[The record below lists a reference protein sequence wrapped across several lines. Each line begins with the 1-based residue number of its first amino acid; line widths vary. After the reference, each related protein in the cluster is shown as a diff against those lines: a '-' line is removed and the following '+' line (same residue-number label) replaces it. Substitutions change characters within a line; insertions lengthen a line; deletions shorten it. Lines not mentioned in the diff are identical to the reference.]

1 MMVLN
6 RNQFMLIGLVL
17 LLLGI
22 QLRLIDTFVLNE
34 KSTQFLA
41 QQKAKVEQPKATTFL
56 ASLTAKAPIPVMKR
70 KRIQPPTW
78 LGLTLISVGAVLM
91 LHSLAMRK
99 PD

>member
-1 MMVLN
+1 MDLN

-17 LLLGI
+17 LLLGV

-34 KSTQFLA
+34 KSTRFLA
-41 QQKAKVEQPKATTFL
+41 QQKAKVEEPKTWTFP
-56 ASLTAKAPIPVMKR
+56 ASLAAKAPIPVLTR
-70 KRIQPPTW
+70 KKIQPPRW
-78 LGLTLISVGAVLM
+78 LALTLISVGAVLV

>member
-6 RNQFMLIGLVL
+6 RNQFMLMGLVL

-34 KSTQFLA
+34 KSTRFLA
-41 QQKAKVEQPKATTFL
+41 QQKAKVEQPKTWTFP
-56 ASLTAKAPIPVMKR
+56 ASLTAKAPMPVISR
-70 KRIQPPTW
+70 KRIQPPGW

-91 LHSLAMRK
+91 LHSLAMRR
-99 PD
+99 PG

>member
-1 MMVLN
+1 MDLN

-17 LLLGI
+17 LLIGV

-34 KSTQFLA
+34 KSTRFLA
-41 QQKAKVEQPKATTFL
+41 QQKAKVEEPSTWTFP
-56 ASLTAKAPIPVMKR
+56 ASLTASAPVPMVAR
-70 KRIQPPTW
+70 KKIHPPRW
-78 LGLTLISVGAVLM
+78 LALTLISVGAVLV